1 MKKIKFMQILIVDD
15 EEDIIEFLSYNLTK
29 EGYEVLKANS
39 GIKALEIAN
48 KHNPEIIVLD
58 IMMPEMDGIET
69 CRQLREKLNNYHP
82 YIIFLT
88 ARNEDF
94 TQIAALESGGD
105 DFIAK
110 PIKPRVFIS
119 KIHSIERRLN
129 SDKEQVNLITIRNVT
144 INPERFE
151 VIQDEVV
158 NILPRKEFELL
169 YELAKHPGRVYTRD
183 ELLDRVWGND
193 IYVGERT
200 IDVHIRKLREKL
212 GNDLIQTIK
221 GVGYKINV

>member
-1 MKKIKFMQILIVDD
+1 MQILIVDD
-15 EEDIIEFLSYNLTK
+15 EKDIIEFLSYNLTK
-29 EGYEVLKANS
+29 DGYKVLKASS
-39 GIKALEIAN
+39 GMKALEIVD
-48 KHNPEIIVLD
+48 KHKPEIIVLD

-69 CRQLREKLNNYHP
+69 CRQIRELIK
-82 YIIFLT
+82 IIILILFLT

-94 TQIAALESGGD
+94 TQIAALEAGGD

-129 SDKEQVNLITIRNVT
+129 NDKELTNEITIRNIT

-151 VIQDEVV
+151 VIKDDMP

-169 YELAKHPGRVYTRD
+169 YELAKRPGRVYTRD
-183 ELLDRVWGND
+183 ELLDKVWGND
-193 IYVGERT
+193 IIVGERT
-200 IDVHIRKLREKL
+200 IDVHISKLREKL
-212 GNDLIQTIK
+212 GADLIQTIK
-221 GVGYKINV
+221 GVGYKINP

>member
-1 MKKIKFMQILIVDD
+1 MQILIVDD

-29 EGYEVLKANS
+29 EGYKVLKARS
-39 GIKALEIAN
+39 GIKALEMVN

-69 CRQLREKLNNYHP
+69 CRQIREQLRNYHP

-88 ARNEDF
+88 ARSEDF
-94 TQIAALESGGD
+94 TQIAALEAGGD

-129 SDKEQVNLITIRNVT
+129 NDKDLNNLIEIKNIT
-144 INPERFE
+144 INPEKFE
-151 VIQDEVV
+151 VLNDGNPLV
-158 NILPRKEFELL
+158 LPRKEFEIL
-169 YELAKHPGRVYTRD
+169 YELAKHPGKVYTRD
-183 ELLDRVWGND
+183 ELLDKVWGND

-221 GVGYKINV
+221 GVGYKINA

>member
-1 MKKIKFMQILIVDD
+1 MQILIVDD
-15 EEDIIEFLSYNLTK
+15 EKDIIEFLSYNLTK
-29 EGYEVLKANS
+29 DGYKVLKASS
-39 GIKALEIAN
+39 GMKALEIVD
-48 KHNPEIIVLD
+48 KHKPEIIVLD

-69 CRQLREKLNNYHP
+69 CRQIRELIKNYHP

-94 TQIAALESGGD
+94 TQIAALEAGGD

-129 SDKEQVNLITIRNVT
+129 NDKELTNEITIRNIT

-151 VIQDEVV
+151 VIKDDM
-158 NILPRKEFELL
+158 P
-169 YELAKHPGRVYTRD
+169 
-183 ELLDRVWGND
+183 
-193 IYVGERT
+193 
-200 IDVHIRKLREKL
+200 
-212 GNDLIQTIK
+212 
-221 GVGYKINV
+221 

>member
-1 MKKIKFMQILIVDD
+1 MQILIVDD
-15 EEDIIEFLSYNLTK
+15 EKDIIEFLSYNLTK
-29 EGYEVLKANS
+29 DGYKVLKASS
-39 GIKALEIAN
+39 GMKALEIVD
-48 KHNPEIIVLD
+48 KHKPEIIVLD

-69 CRQLREKLNNYHP
+69 CRQIRELIKNYHP

-94 TQIAALESGGD
+94 TQIAALEAGGD

-129 SDKEQVNLITIRNVT
+129 NDKELTNEITIRNIT

-151 VIQDEVV
+151 VIKDDMP

-169 YELAKHPGRVYTRD
+169 YELAKRPGRVYTRD
-183 ELLDRVWGND
+183 ELLDKVWGND
-193 IYVGERT
+193 IIVGERT
-200 IDVHIRKLREKL
+200 IDVHISKLREKL
-212 GNDLIQTIK
+212 GADLIQTIK
-221 GVGYKINV
+221 GVGYKINP